1 MLKTRLILDIPVADF
16 PTPDILKKMLRNC
29 PDILIV
35 AEYEFDTR
43 LQCGDLVN
51 IKNFSFLYF
60 PCDKQRQFSFETFV
74 KSRKYEIQMINE
86 SSSTYYIDI
95 YLEII
100 DKSVKEDIDSY
111 LVNLFK

>member
-1 MLKTRLILDIPVADF
+1 MIIITLSTFLITNNVG
-16 PTPDILKKMLRNC
+16 
-29 PDILIV
+29 LIV
-35 AEYEFDTR
+35 KLLNNSNLPR
-43 LQCGDLVN
+43 VSNGLNPLHDLA
-51 IKNFSFLYF
+51 IK
-60 PCDKQRQFSFETFV
+60 RQFSFETFV